1 MQYLASAERRDRLR
15 PRLTQMPQEPA
26 TRFDDLLLA
35 AVAAIQAMT
44 RRGKP
49 WEETPEGD
57 RGRAFELD
65 RGIAGERRY
74 ARQAENQKLLLAID
88 ALKASASA
96 RLRMLEGLPTAYLAA
111 RDEDYKKRVEAEKAR
126 DEEAKLRKE
135 LKDKLDELAK
145 APK

>member
-1 MQYLASAERRDRLR
+1 
-15 PRLTQMPQEPA
+15 MPQEPA
-26 TRFDDLLLA
+26 TRFDDLLLD

-96 RLRMLEGLPTAYLAA
+96 RLRMLEGLTTEGDEKLAKRLDKDAVRYATAA
-111 RDEDYKKRVEAEKAR
+111 RPKAKPR
-126 DEEAKLRKE
+126 PKTRRK
-135 LKDKLDELAK
+135 A
-145 APK
+145 

>member
-26 TRFDDLLLA
+26 TRFDDLLLD

-96 RLRMLEGLPTAYLAA
+96 RLRMLEGLTTEGDEKLAKRLDKDAVRYATAA
-111 RDEDYKKRVEAEKAR
+111 RPKAKPR
-126 DEEAKLRKE
+126 PKTRRK
-135 LKDKLDELAK
+135 A
-145 APK
+145 